1 MEVKNML
8 YAGLGIGNMVSK
20 KTYEHY
26 KKMIEEGKVKDSAMG
41 STLENF
47 FENIDDQQQE
57 VKDKM
62 KDLFQLIA
70 DKLGYVKVEDYEYL
84 QKRIKT
90 LEADLAK
97 TKSKTNGGGLRR

>member
-1 MEVKNML
+1 MTVKNMI
-8 YAGLGIGNMVSK
+8 YAGLGIGNTVSK

-26 KKMIEEGKVKDSAMG
+26 KNLIESGKKADPKVS

-47 FENIDDQQQE
+47 FGDLDNQKQE
-57 VKDKM
+57 VKDRVA
-62 KDLFQLIA
+62 DAFQTLA
-70 DKLGYVKVEDYEYL
+70 DKFGYVKVEDYEYL

-97 TKSKTNGGGLRR
+97 AKK

>member
-8 YAGLGIGNMVSK
+8 YAGLGIGNVVKK

-26 KKMIEEGKVKDSAMG
+26 KKMIEEGKTKDSKVS

-70 DKLGYVKVEDYEYL
+70 DKLGYVKMEDYEYL
-84 QKRIKT
+84 QKQIKN
-90 LEADLAK
+90 LEVDLAK
-97 TKSKTNGGGLRR
+97 EKLKTK

>member
-8 YAGLGIGNMVSK
+8 YAGLGIGNTVSK

-26 KKMIEEGKVKDSAMG
+26 KKMVEEGKTKNPKVS

-62 KDLFQLIA
+62 KEIFQTIA
-70 DKLGYVKVEDYEYL
+70 DKLGFVKIEDYEYL

-97 TKSKTNGGGLRR
+97 AKSKTK

>member
-8 YAGLGIGNMVSK
+8 YAGLGIGNMVQK

-41 STLENF
+41 SALENF
-47 FENIDDQQQE
+47 FDSIDDQSKE

-62 KDLFQLIA
+62 VELFGKIA
-70 DKLGYVKVEDYEYL
+70 DKLGYVKLNDYEYL

-97 TKSKTNGGGLRR
+97 AKNDKN

>member
-1 MEVKNML
+1 MIYV
-8 YAGLGIGNMVSK
+8 GLGIGNTVSK

-26 KKMIEEGKVKDSAMG
+26 KSLIESGKKADTRVS

-47 FENIDDQQQE
+47 FSDLDNQKQD
-57 VKDKM
+57 VKDKVANA
-62 KDLFQLIA
+62 FQTIA
-70 DKLGYVKVEDYEYL
+70 DKLGYVKEEDYEYL

-97 TKSKTNGGGLRR
+97 EKSKAK

>member
-8 YAGLGIGNMVSK
+8 YAGLGLGNMVSK

-26 KKMIEEGKVKDSAMG
+26 KKMIEEGKAKDSQVSSA
-41 STLENF
+41 LEGF

-62 KDLFQLIA
+62 VELFDKIA
-70 DKLGYVKVEDYEYL
+70 DKLGYVKIDKYEAL
-84 QKRIKT
+84 QKHIKN
-90 LEADLAK
+90 LEADLQKEK
-97 TKSKTNGGGLRR
+97 TK

>member
-26 KKMIEEGKVKDSAMG
+26 EKMIEEGKKKDPAISSA
-41 STLENF
+41 LEGF
-47 FENIDDQQQE
+47 FENIDDQKQE

-62 KDLFQLIA
+62 KDLFQLMA
-70 DKLGYVKVEDYEYL
+70 DKLGYVRIEDYEYL

-97 TKSKTNGGGLRR
+97 EQNKTK

>member
-1 MEVKNML
+1 ML

-41 STLENF
+41 SALENF
-47 FENIDDQQQE
+47 FENIDDQSKE

-62 KDLFQLIA
+62 VELFDNIA
-70 DKLGYVKVEDYEYL
+70 DKLGYVKLNDYEYL

-97 TKSKTNGGGLRR
+97 AKNDKN